1 MARVSRHRRSP
12 ARQQGI
18 EMAETLIALT
28 AAIGTSAAS
37 AGTVGTAAAGAAAS
51 AGSALSTLGLLG
63 TGLSAAGTLYS
74 GLQAKAG
81 AEAEARQLKVKGDE
95 EQAIGQRWAMQ
106 VRREIDLAQSRIQAV
121 AAASGGGAGDASITS
136 LMQGVEQQGNYNSML
151 ELYQGNTGR
160 NKAYA
165 SAAARRAEGRSALT
179 GSIIGAAG
187 GAASNLYKMAR

>member
-1 MARVSRHRRSP
+1 
-12 ARQQGI
+12 
-18 EMAETLIALT
+18 MAETLIALT

-37 AGTVGTAAAGAAAS
+37 AGAVGTAAAGAS

-95 EQAIGQRWAMQ
+95 EQAVGQRRAMQ
-106 VRREIDLAQSRIQAV
+106 ARREKDLARSRIQAV

-151 ELYQGNTGR
+151 ELYRGNTGR

-165 SAAARRAEGRSALT
+165 SAATRRAEGRSALT

-187 GAASNLYKMAR
+187 GAASNLYKVTR

>member
-1 MARVSRHRRSP
+1 
-12 ARQQGI
+12 
-18 EMAETLIALT
+18 MAETLIALT

-37 AGTVGTAAAGAAAS
+37 AGAVGTAAAGAS
-51 AGSALSTLGLLG
+51 AGGLSTLGMLS
-63 TGLSAAGTLYS
+63 TGLGAIGTLYG

-81 AEAEARQLKVKGDE
+81 AQAEARQLKAKGDE
-95 EQAIGQRWAMQ
+95 EQAIGQRRAMQ
-106 VRREIDLAQSRIQAV
+106 ARREKDLARSRVQAV
-121 AAASGGGAGDASITS
+121 AAASGGGVDDASITN

-151 ELYQGNTGR
+151 ELYQGSTGR

-187 GAASNLYKMAR
+187 GAAGNLYKMAR